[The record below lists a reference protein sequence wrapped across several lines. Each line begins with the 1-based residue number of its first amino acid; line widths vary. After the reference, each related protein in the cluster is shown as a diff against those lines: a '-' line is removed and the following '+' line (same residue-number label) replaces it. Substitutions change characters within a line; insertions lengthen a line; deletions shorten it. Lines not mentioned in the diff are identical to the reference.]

1 MSQTEPEHVGT
12 RLRDPELV
20 EALEG
25 ATEEH
30 GSKSEAM
37 RNAIRVAYGEA
48 EDDGDDEAITGLSG
62 TDLSPAAKKGYR
74 VLRES
79 AGVDEMVEVEA
90 AKSLI
95 ANQTQ
100 IPADSVRSMVFAPL
114 KRADLIGV
122 QPHIRASFV
131 VVLPLTAAVDVE
143 GGETDA

>member
-1 MSQTEPEHVGT
+1 MSQTGDEHVAT

-20 EALEG
+20 EDLE
-25 ATEEH
+25 AAAEEH

-37 RNAIRVAYGEA
+37 RNAIRVAYGGGS
-48 EDDGDDEAITGLSG
+48 DDGDEALTGLSG

-79 AGVDEMVEVEA
+79 AGVDEMVEVDA

-95 ANQTQ
+95 AKQTQ

-131 VVLPLTAAVDVE
+131 VVLPVTAAVDVE